1 MFVIA
6 PTDVPTAPALCSPD
20 PAEVVLELR
29 RVGHRY
35 GEHWALEDVD
45 LKVRRG
51 EVVALLGPNGAG
63 KSTLIH
69 ILLGLLRPTR
79 GVAQILGIDASD
91 RRARLAVGAMLQS
104 AALPHTL
111 RVAEL
116 LRWFASYYA
125 DPLALQECAMLAGI
139 ETLLGRRYDQ
149 LSGGQQRRVQFALA
163 LIGRP
168 RFVFLDEPTA
178 ALDLHARRSFWTS
191 FRALTERG
199 LTVLLTTHLIDE
211 AEAVASRVVMLRA
224 GRVIAEGTPAELRAR
239 LDGTWIVL
247 RTALSDAALTAMP
260 GVVAV
265 RHAGDRVRV
274 RSTEPEL
281 CLRALLAAD
290 PTASAIEVAAARL
303 EDVFDQLTG
312 AAR

>member
-6 PTDVPTAPALCSPD
+6 PTDVPNARTLHPSD
-20 PAEVVLELR
+20 PTEVVVELR
-29 RVGHRY
+29 CVAHRY
-35 GEHWALEDVD
+35 GEHWALDGVNLE
-45 LKVRRG
+45 VRRG

-79 GVAQILGIDASD
+79 GVARILGIDASE

-104 AALPHTL
+104 ASLPNTL
-111 RVAEL
+111 RVGEL
-116 LRWFASYYA
+116 LRLFGSYYA
-125 DPLALQECAMLAGI
+125 EPLALADCAALSGI
-139 ETLLGRRYDQ
+139 EALLGRRYDQ

-178 ALDLHARRSFWTS
+178 ALDVHARRDFWNALRT
-191 FRALTERG
+191 LTERG
-199 LTVLLTTHLIDE
+199 STVLLTTHLIEE
-211 AEAVASRVVMLRA
+211 AEAVATRVVMLRA
-224 GRVIAEGTPAELRAR
+224 GRVIAEGAPAELRAR

-247 RTALSDAALTAMP
+247 RTALSDAALNALP
-260 GVVAV
+260 GVVDLC
-265 RHAGDRVRV
+265 RAGDRVRL
-274 RSTEPEL
+274 RSTEPER
-281 CLRALLAAD
+281 CLRAVLGAD
-290 PTASAIEVAAARL
+290 PSASAIEVTAARL

-312 AAR
+312 ESR